1 MPPKNVSI
9 LPLAKSQLCPTA
21 QEATLMSIKRA
32 YACITIACKNSLNQ
46 VQEDSKVTDG
56 TVDDFSK
63 TVSLKMLFS
72 HY

>member
-9 LPLAKSQLCPTA
+9 LPHAKSQLCPTA

-32 YACITIACKNSLNQ
+32 LVKTLLNQ
-46 VQEDSKVTDG
+46 VQKDSKVTDG

-63 TVSLKMLFS
+63 NVSLKMLFS